1 MNENTSRIVEYVL
14 VILIGLIV
22 SYVVFAQ
29 QQSNKDKFNQLEEK
43 ITTIE
48 QRLDSLKADNT
59 VEDLKL
65 KALDEKVNPKVEAT
79 TPTEEGKTT
88 TEGKATT
95 EGGKT
100 TTPTTSQPKITPT
113 AK

>member
-29 QQSNKDKFNQLEEK
+29 QQSNKDKFIQLEEK

-79 TPTEEGKTT
+79 TPTEEGKAT
-88 TEGKATT
+88 TE

>member
-29 QQSNKDKFNQLEEK
+29 QQSNKDKFIQLEEK

-88 TEGKATT
+88 TT
-95 EGGKT
+95 EEGKT